1 MRILP
6 AVLSSIAILTVSIG
20 SSYAANSMSVGIRN
34 TVKDDNGRTYSV
46 SRTSERW
53 CGSGQTCDAPSSISF
68 GRSGTAT
75 NRGTGYDRR
84 MIYTYQVNDYGVLPR
99 VCRINVTMTE
109 VTSSTCKNGSSYV
122 TGFCSGSISTNDR
135 DCTATG
141 SVAITYHSYH

>member
-34 TVKDDNGRTYSV
+34 AVKDDNGRTYSV

-68 GRSGTAT
+68 GGYVAGRT
-75 NRGTGYDRR
+75 NFSLKYHYPNRFIGQRH
-84 MIYTYQVNDYGVLPR
+84 
-99 VCRINVTMTE
+99 
-109 VTSSTCKNGSSYV
+109 
-122 TGFCSGSISTNDR
+122 CSD
-135 DCTATG
+135 AKL
-141 SVAITYHSYH
+141 